1 MFWAIDTAW
10 RDPDEGAQADVN
22 RFGGDGQSEIHPH
35 RWRTALGSCSRR
47 RSTAWPLLAVLSCLL
62 AVLVTPAHAAG
73 GEHGAGIDWVTG
85 SGADAEVQLYFFWSK
100 SCPHC
105 RKALPHI
112 RALDAELP
120 WLRLHDYE
128 ITTSRENVAR
138 YVDMAGQLGRDARSV
153 PAFFICERML
163 TGWDDGG
170 GTEVQ
175 IRQLAELCQPAAA
188 KAKPEAAAGA
198 VAAAIGTSAAAA
210 TGPAAPGAGGGLIR
224 AAAAEP
230 LSVPVLGQLDVDNL
244 SLPIFTLVIAGL
256 DAFNPC
262 AFFVLLFLLSLM
274 VHARSRARMLAVG
287 GTFVFFSGLVYFL
300 FMAAW
305 LNLFLVVGGAP
316 VVTLIAGVVAVLI
329 GVLNVKDFF
338 WFQQGPSLSIPDH
351 AKPGLY
357 HRMRGLLNAESLPTM
372 LVGTVALALAANS
385 YELLCT
391 AGFPMVYT
399 RVLTL
404 HELSSWGYYGYLVL
418 YNLVY
423 VLPLAAIVLAFTFTL
438 GARKLSEREGRVLKL
453 LSGVMMLGLGLTML
467 LRPQAL
473 GSPAIG
479 LGLLAAAVVL
489 TALAWWLTRRAPARA

>member
-1 MFWAIDTAW
+1 MRLVRAWQRLPLTAA
-10 RDPDEGAQADVN
+10 RALALCA
-22 RFGGDGQSEIHPH
+22 
-35 RWRTALGSCSRR
+35 TLALGH
-47 RSTAWPLLAVLSCLL
+47 
-62 AVLVTPAHAAG
+62 AHAGDATDG
-73 GEHGAGIDWVTG
+73 SIDWVTG
-85 SGADAEVQLYFFWSK
+85 SGADAVVHLYFFWSK

-105 RKALPHI
+105 REALPHI
-112 RALDAELP
+112 RALDAERS
-120 WLRLHDYE
+120 WLRLHE
-128 ITTSRENVAR
+128 FELTQSRANVAR
-138 YVDMAGQLGRDARSV
+138 YVGMAEQLGRDARSV

-163 TGWDDGG
+163 TGWDGADGIG
-170 GTEVQ
+170 AQ
-175 IRQLAELCQPAAA
+175 IRALAQLCRPAAA
-188 KAKPEAAAGA
+188 TAGDA
-198 VAAAIGTSAAAA
+198 PVAATAGKTGAGTAIGGS
-210 TGPAAPGAGGGLIR
+210 AGGGLIR
-224 AAAAEP
+224 EAAAAP
-230 LSVPVLGQLDVDNL
+230 LRVPVLGELNAAAM
-244 SLPIFTLVIAGL
+244 SLPVFTLVIAGL

-274 VHARSRARMLAVG
+274 VHAKSRARMLLVG
-287 GTFVFFSGLVYFL
+287 GTFVFFSALVYFL

-316 VVTLIAGVVAVLI
+316 VVTLVAGVVAVLI

-338 WFQQGPSLSIPDH
+338 WFRHGPSLSIPDE

-357 HRMRGLLNAESLPTM
+357 QRMRGLLSAESLPTM

-404 HELSSWGYYGYLVL
+404 HELSGWTYYAYLAL
-418 YNLVY
+418 YNLIY

-467 LRPQAL
+467 VRPEAL

-479 LGLLAAAVVL
+479 LGLLMMALVVTAAAL
-489 TALAWWLTRRAPARA
+489 WLTRRAPAGV